1 MIKVVCPR
9 PPQALDG
16 DRSILHKIK
25 KSVKSINTSGLGES
39 HSFTSKNTKR
49 LSKLLLFLSSFL
61 FGGIRRFRG
70 QKHFT
75 FYIQIV
81 PQINR
86 LQGPDCV
93 ESLRAAVKSWW
104 TQQRPAVRCYLTSFI
119 EAET

>member
-61 FGGIRRFRG
+61 FGGI
-70 QKHFT
+70 QEVSWTKT
-75 FYIQIV
+75 FHILHSNCAT
-81 PQINR
+81 NR
-86 LQGPDCV
+86 PSPGSRLC
-93 ESLRAAVKSWW
+93 RKSPCS
-104 TQQRPAVRCYLTSFI
+104 REVLVDS
-119 EAET
+119 AETSSQVLSHLVYRG